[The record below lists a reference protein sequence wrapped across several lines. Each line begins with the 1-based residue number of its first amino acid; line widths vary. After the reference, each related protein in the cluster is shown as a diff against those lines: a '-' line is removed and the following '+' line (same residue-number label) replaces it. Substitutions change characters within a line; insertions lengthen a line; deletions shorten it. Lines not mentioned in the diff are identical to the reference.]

1 MIRLEAYRSDGEHNR
16 DRISAGGT
24 GRESSRKAER
34 GAMCSA
40 PFVCSYGGD
49 GGSRTPVQRARPQ
62 TSTGLAPRLISPAV
76 ARVAERLLGQPDV
89 LADSAQAS
97 ATRAPDL

>member
-1 MIRLEAYRSDGEHNR
+1 MASTSGTVSPLAGQGENPAEKQ
-16 DRISAGGT
+16 SA
-24 GRESSRKAER
+24 EQ
-34 GAMCSA
+34 CA
-40 PFVCSYGGD
+40 PRRSYGGD

-97 ATRAPDL
+97 ATGAPDL